1 MNKFFVYII
10 KSKEGYIYTGSTSDI
25 TKRLSQ
31 HNNKLAGWT
40 KRGNDWKIIH
50 LEEFDNLS
58 DARKREK
65 WFKSGVGRELIRNK
79 FLPGS

>member
-25 TKRLSQ
+25 TKRLFQ

-50 LEEFDNLS
+50 E
-58 DARKREK
+58 
-65 WFKSGVGRELIRNK
+65 
-79 FLPGS
+79 